1 MFDLVDDID
10 SYKEFLPWCSK
21 SEVLSLE
28 GDEMVAKLSISKGRV
43 NNSFTTCNRRVA
55 DSCIEMNLVDGPF
68 NHLHGAWRFERLDD
82 FACTVSLNLDY
93 EYSNS
98 IVKKVFGVVFG
109 HIMNSIVNAF
119 VKRAGEVYD

>member
-1 MFDLVDDID
+1 MFDLVDDVD

-21 SEVLSLE
+21 SEVLSIE
-28 GDEMVAKLSISKGRV
+28 GSEMVARLSISKGRV
-43 NNSFTTCNRRVA
+43 KNSFTTSNRRVES
-55 DSCIEMNLVDGPF
+55 SCIEMNLVDGPF
-68 NHLHGAWRFERLDD
+68 SHLHGAWRFERLDD
-82 FACTVSLNLDY
+82 FACTVSLNLEY

>member
-1 MFDLVDDID
+1 MYSLVDDVD
-10 SYKEFLPWCSK
+10 SYKDFLPWCTK
-21 SEVLSLE
+21 SEVLSLD
-28 GDEMVAKLSISKGRV
+28 GNEMVARLSISKGRV
-43 NNSFTTCNRRVA
+43 NNSFTTCNRRIEN
-55 DSCIEMNLVDGPF
+55 SSIEMNLVDGPF
-68 NHLHGAWRFERLDD
+68 SHLHGFWRFEKLDD
-82 FACTVSLNLDY
+82 YACTVSLNLEY